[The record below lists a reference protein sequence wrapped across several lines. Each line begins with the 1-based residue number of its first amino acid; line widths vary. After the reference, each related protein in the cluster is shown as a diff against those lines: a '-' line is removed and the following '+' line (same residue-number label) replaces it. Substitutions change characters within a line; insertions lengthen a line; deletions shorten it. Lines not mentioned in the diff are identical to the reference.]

1 MAVDN
6 LVQTMALSNSRATF
20 NTFVIIYTPRTR
32 ELIFCSNEE
41 RIFGKIL
48 NYQITLANRL
58 PRFWDS

>member
-6 LVQTMALSNSRATF
+6 LVQTMALSISRATF

-58 PRFWDS
+58 SRF